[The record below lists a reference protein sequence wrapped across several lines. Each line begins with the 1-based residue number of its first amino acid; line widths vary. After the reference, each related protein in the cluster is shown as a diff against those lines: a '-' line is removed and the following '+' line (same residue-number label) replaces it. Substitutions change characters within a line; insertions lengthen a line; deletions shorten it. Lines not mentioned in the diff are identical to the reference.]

1 MNSRRLLRSEIVR
14 SATPARTTNVFS
26 PCFIS
31 VALSKGSPQDLK
43 SGVGMSL
50 REEALSFHRAARGK
64 IAVTSKVPCCTKQD
78 LSLAYTPGVAEP
90 CREIQKNADDVYEYT
105 AKGNMVAVVTDGTAV
120 LGLGDIGP
128 LASIPVMEGKAIL
141 FKNFAGVDAF
151 PIAIVSKDPS
161 VIVDTVIRIEPV
173 FGGINL
179 EDISAPRCFEVEQ
192 RLKES
197 LKIPVFH
204 DDQHGTAVVAMAA
217 LINALKVVGKEFSN
231 IRVAVSGAGA
241 AAIAVSRFILSFG
254 VRDAILCDSRGV
266 IHQGRRD
273 LNPVKQEIARITNPR
288 NITGTLAD
296 AIAGADVF
304 VGLSVAGIV
313 SPAMVK
319 SMARDAI
326 VFAMANPIP
335 EIMPDLAKEAGARV
349 VATGR
354 SDFPNQVNNVLGFP
368 GIFRGA
374 LDVRASEINE
384 PMKIAASRA
393 IASLVENVSEEAII
407 PSPLDR
413 RVVPA
418 VAAAVACAAIETGV
432 ARRRMD
438 PEDVRR
444 NAERMI
450 QDLEKSTCKLR

>member
-1 MNSRRLLRSEIVR
+1 
-14 SATPARTTNVFS
+14 
-26 PCFIS
+26 
-31 VALSKGSPQDLK
+31 
-43 SGVGMSL
+43 MSL
-50 REEALSFHRAARGK
+50 REDALAFHKAAKGK
-64 IAVTSKVPCCTKQD
+64 IAVHSKVPCCSKQD

-90 CREIQKNADDVYEYT
+90 CREIEKNPDDVYEYT
-105 AKGNMVAVVTDGTAV
+105 SKGNLVAVVTDGTAV

-141 FKNFAGVDAF
+141 FKNFAGIDAF
-151 PIAIVSKDPS
+151 PIAITSKDPS
-161 VIVDTVIRIEPV
+161 VIVDTVTRIEPV

-179 EDISAPRCFEVEQ
+179 EDISAPRCFEVEA
-192 RLKES
+192 RLKKT

-204 DDQHGTAVVAMAA
+204 DDQHGTAIVALAA
-217 LINALKVVGKEFSN
+217 LINALKVVGKDFAT

-241 AAIAVSRFILSFG
+241 AGVAVTKFLLSFG

-266 IHQGRRD
+266 IYQGRPD
-273 LNPVKQEIARITNPR
+273 LNSSKQEIAKITNPR
-288 NITGTLAD
+288 GVKGTLAD
-296 AIAGADVF
+296 AIRGADVF
-304 VGLSVAGIV
+304 LGLSVAGIV
-313 SPAMVK
+313 TQDMVL

-326 VFAMANPIP
+326 VFAMANPVP

-374 LDVRASEINE
+374 LDVRASDINE
-384 PMKIAASRA
+384 PMKIAASKA
-393 IASLVENVSEEAII
+393 IASLVESVSEECII

-418 VAAAVACAAIETGV
+418 VAAAVARAAIETGV
-432 ARRRMD
+432 ARKPVD
-438 PEDVRR
+438 PEEVRR
-444 NAERMI
+444 NAERI
-450 QDLEKSTCKLR
+450 VLEIEKSS

>member
-1 MNSRRLLRSEIVR
+1 
-14 SATPARTTNVFS
+14 
-26 PCFIS
+26 
-31 VALSKGSPQDLK
+31 
-43 SGVGMSL
+43 MSL
-50 REEALSFHRAARGK
+50 REDALSFHRAARGK

-151 PIAIVSKDPS
+151 PIAIASKDPS

-217 LINALKVVGKEFSN
+217 LINALKVVGKDFSN

-241 AAIAVSRFILSFG
+241 AAIAVSKFLLSFG

-273 LNPVKQEIARITNPR
+273 LNSVKQEMARITNPR
-288 NITGTLAD
+288 NITGSLAD

-304 VGLSVAGIV
+304 LGLSVAGIV

-326 VFAMANPIP
+326 VFAMANPVP

-354 SDFPNQVNNVLGFP
+354 SDFPNQVNNALGFP

-374 LDVRASEINE
+374 LDVRASDINE

-418 VAAAVACAAIETGV
+418 VAAAVARAAIETGV

-444 NAERMI
+444 NAEKTI